1 MVVSAEEIVEPAAI
15 RSDPN
20 RTVFPGFI
28 VDAVVEAPFAAH
40 PSYAHG
46 YYDRDNAFYQE
57 WDRTRGTEEA
67 VRAYLDEWVYAVP
80 DRAAY
85 AQRLPR
91 EVRAR
96 IPVRSH
102 PSAPT
107 PFNTYWKPNGWR
119 AVGRAQLGRRRRHR
133 VLRPSGSTAK
143 PTTALR

>member
-1 MVVSAEEIVEPAAI
+1 MVVSAEEIVDPAVI

-20 RTVFPGFI
+20 RTVFPAFI
-28 VDAVVEAPFAAH
+28 VDAVVEASLGAH

-46 YYDRDNAFYQE
+46 YYDRDNAFYQD
-57 WDRTRGTEEA
+57 WDRTRGTQEA
-67 VRAYLDEWVYAVP
+67 VRAYVDESVYGVP

-96 IPVRSH
+96 IAVRTR

-107 PFNTYWKPNGWR
+107 PFNTYR
-119 AVGRAQLGRRRRHR
+119 D
-133 VLRPSGSTAK
+133 
-143 PTTALR
+143 